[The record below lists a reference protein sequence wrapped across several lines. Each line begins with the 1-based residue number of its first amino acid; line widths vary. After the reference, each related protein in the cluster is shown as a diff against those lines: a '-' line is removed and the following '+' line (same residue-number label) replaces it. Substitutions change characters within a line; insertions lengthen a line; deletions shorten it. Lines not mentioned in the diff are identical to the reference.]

1 MSAASRDK
9 EAPLTAEE
17 AAALQ
22 VIGPPSLEKDLIEL
36 SGNTKLREAGKNC
49 KVFQQKVDALFESV
63 VNYRKRRDMAIE
75 EVAIKKDQL
84 SKTNEAIARLNRQMK
99 ILESDKTHREALAT
113 NLERQLGL
121 VNGQFRYLVGG
132 MRESTRRATGGLK
145 ATTSKF
151 TSAALASERGYD
163 CGVGSTFSL
172 QRNAGTTKSATN
184 LLQFNQGWSMNPPK
198 EGKYLAERCSLIQ
211 GLRGVMEEM
220 TAKGTLTGAE
230 ADTLVGIAFEELLAE
245 FDDTPTAERRIVVR
259 NGMIGMYR
267 YNAGEWELTFSY
279 PDFSL
284 QDARSNAICP
294 LGGPSIGLIGTGEP
308 IIKGRRK
315 NKGRGGPQRSGWGV
329 ADDDDDDEW

>member
-1 MSAASRDK
+1 A
-9 EAPLTAEE
+9 
-17 AAALQ
+17 
-22 VIGPPSLEKDLIEL
+22 
-36 SGNTKLREAGKNC
+36 KLREAGKNC

-99 ILESDKTHREALAT
+99 TLESDKAHREALAT

-184 LLQFNQGWSMNPPK
+184 LLQFNQ
-198 EGKYLAERCSLIQ
+198 
-211 GLRGVMEEM
+211 
-220 TAKGTLTGAE
+220 
-230 ADTLVGIAFEELLAE
+230 
-245 FDDTPTAERRIVVR
+245 
-259 NGMIGMYR
+259 
-267 YNAGEWELTFSY
+267 
-279 PDFSL
+279 
-284 QDARSNAICP
+284 
-294 LGGPSIGLIGTGEP
+294 
-308 IIKGRRK
+308 
-315 NKGRGGPQRSGWGV
+315 
-329 ADDDDDDEW
+329 